1 MFIGMFNW
9 GNISRFGKMIK
20 NKLLTSI
27 AIFFFILS
35 GILYFGYKQEI
46 SKQEFVPKNVFEVG
60 QGFEVKESE
69 LNPELYQG
77 PPWPKP
83 KKPNNIFGYFLEYLR
98 DRKTIGKN
106 NLGPLYFASKRVV
119 VLEQLQ
125 EDSIIGNYQNFEQL
139 TEWWESRK
147 PKSWQFWNA
156 NKLDNWEAGLM
167 ELYLNM
173 DQEIG
178 LANLITNDIK
188 GVEKFCELRRALMIF
203 EDKLS
208 KKIDN
213 LAGSEEQKEYL
224 LSIKNQVFSRL
235 AEKITSQI
243 PPYDSLNHYFN
254 LQFLSK
260 ESDGIYDVSLINLGL
275 NQGQANFK
283 LGKFVKSFIVGEEKI
298 ISLGRIDFSEGSQW
312 ATLRL
317 ADSSLSDQG
326 KTPISVKIKLK
337 KISSFILEK
346 PTEEKTASQI
356 FNIRKYYLF
365 LSIITFLFSIYLGN
379 KVLRY
384 KKIFLKIFN
393 AIGGFYR
400 KRKILTILVYLG
412 IIFFILLFTVNY
424 FDLCLIV
431 TVLLWMILSNEEK
444 LGSQY
449 SFIISLGIILLEPFL
464 IVSKKETTTEMVSI
478 TAFMF
483 MAAGVIQQFVY
494 LEKEPSGK
502 IDISQIYSNR
512 KIRYLL
518 FLILLVLIFLV
529 LKSLKGELAFYRY
542 FFESNYMSEFINR
555 IFIKVLFLPVLL
567 VLLALIKVVNRLFP
581 EFIKGSLEKILFF
594 LFSLILIL
602 FVNKILF
609 VNEREKF
616 ASKPYITRINKT
628 EAGLEIYG
636 HNFHD
641 APFVG
646 KVYLNG
652 TEIPIEDWKDWRI
665 IIGLNNLTKNGELY
679 MTNLYYGYEETWFS
693 SNKIVFS
700 N

>member
-1 MFIGMFNW
+1 
-9 GNISRFGKMIK
+9 MIR
-20 NKLLTSI
+20 NKLLASI

-46 SKQEFVPKNVFEVG
+46 SKQKLEPKNVFEVG
-60 QGFEVKESE
+60 QSFEVKESK

-77 PPWPKP
+77 PPWLKL
-83 KKPNNIFGYFLEYLR
+83 KRPNNIFGYFLEYLK
-98 DRKTIGKN
+98 DRKTISKN

-125 EDSIIGNYQNFEQL
+125 EGPIIGNYQNFEQL
-139 TEWWESRK
+139 VEWWKGRK

-156 NKLDNWEAGLM
+156 NELDNWEAGLA

-173 DQEIG
+173 NREIG
-178 LANLITNDIK
+178 LANLITDDTK
-188 GVEKFCELRRALMIF
+188 KVERFCELRRANMIF

-213 LAGSEEQKEYL
+213 LTYSEEQKEYL

-243 PPYDSLNHYFN
+243 PPYDSSNHSFN
-254 LQFLSK
+254 LQFLSR
-260 ESDGIYDVSLINLGL
+260 ESDGIYEVSLLNLGL

-283 LGKFVKSFIVGEEKI
+283 LGKFVKSFIVGKEKT
-298 ISLGRIDFSEGSQW
+298 ISIGSVNFSEDSEW

-317 ADSSLSDQG
+317 ADSSPSDQG

-337 KISSFILEK
+337 KISSFVSEK
-346 PTEEKTASQI
+346 PIEEKTASQI
-356 FNIRKYYLF
+356 FNIKKYYLF
-365 LSIITFLFSIYLGN
+365 LSMITFIFSLYLGN

-384 KKIFLKIFN
+384 KKIFLKVFN
-393 AIGGFYR
+393 AIGRFYR
-400 KRKILTILVYLG
+400 KRKVLTILVYLG
-412 IIFFILLFTVNY
+412 IISFILLFAVNY
-424 FDLCLIV
+424 FDLCLMV
-431 TVLLWMILSNEEK
+431 TILFWMILSNEEK

-449 SFIISLGIILLEPFL
+449 SFIISLGIVLLEPFL
-464 IVSKKETTTEMVSI
+464 IVSQKEIITEMVSI

-483 MAAGVIQQFVY
+483 MAAGVVQQFVF

-502 IDISQIYSNR
+502 IDISQIYSKR
-512 KIRYLL
+512 KIKYLL
-518 FLILLVLIFLV
+518 VLILLVLIFLV

-555 IFIKVLFLPVLL
+555 ILVKVLFLPVLL
-567 VLLALIKVVNRLFP
+567 VLLTVIKVVNKLFP
-581 EFIKGSLEKILFF
+581 EFIKGSLNKILFF
-594 LFSLILIL
+594 LVFSLILIL

-616 ASKPYITRINKT
+616 ASKPYITRISKT
-628 EAGLEIYG
+628 ETSLEIYG

-646 KVYLNG
+646 KVYLDSM
-652 TEIPIEDWKDWRI
+652 EVPVKDWKDWQI
-665 IIGLNNLTKNGELY
+665 IIDLNDLTKNGELY
-679 MTNLYYGYEETWFS
+679 VANLYYGYEETWFS
-693 SNKIVFS
+693 SNKIAFS